1 MNIAVFLPNWVGDVV
16 MATPALRALRQR
28 FPRDRMVGI
37 CKPYVAAVL
46 DGAPWL
52 DATVFLDR
60 AGAWSV
66 RWPAV
71 AWRLRAEKFDLAVL
85 FANTFRSALVAA
97 MAGATHR
104 VGFNRHGRGAF
115 LTDTLE
121 SARDDTGRFT
131 PTPIL
136 DDYNRLAQA
145 VDCPPPG
152 RLMQLFT
159 TAGDERAADLVCEKF
174 RLRDKRELICLN
186 PGAAFGSSKHWPT
199 QSFARL
205 AQELVDRRD
214 CKVLVLCG
222 PGERDMAREIATL
235 ADRPGVYSLAAEP
248 LSLGL
253 TKALVRRATLL
264 ATTDSGPRHF
274 AAAFDRP
281 VVTLFGPTH
290 IAWTETYFQ
299 RATHLQEAVPCGPC
313 QKKLCTTDHACMQLL
328 TPDKVFAAI
337 SELLSRPGTV
347 PLPLAPRE
355 RKAS

>member
-28 FPRDRMVGI
+28 FPRDRLVGV
-37 CKPYVAAVL
+37 CKPYVAGVL
-46 DGAPWL
+46 EAAPWL

-71 AWRLRAEKFDLAVL
+71 AWRLRAEKLVLAVL
-85 FANTFRSALVAA
+85 FANTFRAALVAA
-97 MAGATHR
+97 MAGATRR

-115 LTDTLE
+115 LTDALE
-121 SARDDTGRFT
+121 SARDDTGRFK

-136 DDYNRLAQA
+136 DDYNRLVQA

-159 TAGDERAADLVCEKF
+159 TAADERAADLVWEKF
-174 RLRDKRELICLN
+174 RLREKREVISLN

-205 AQELVDRRD
+205 AQYLVDRRD

-235 ADRPGVYSLAAEP
+235 AGRADVHSLAAEP

-290 IAWTETYFQ
+290 IAWTETYFP
-299 RATHLQEAVPCGPC
+299 RAKHLQEAVPCGPC
-313 QKKLCTTDHACMQLL
+313 QKRLCTTDHACMQLL
-328 TPDKVFAAI
+328 TPEKVFAAVG
-337 SELLSRPGTV
+337 ELLSRPGTV
-347 PLPLAPRE
+347 PLPLAPPE

>member
-28 FPRDRMVGI
+28 FPQARIVGV
-37 CKPYVAAVL
+37 CKPYVAGVL
-46 DGAPWL
+46 DAAPWL

-60 AGAWSV
+60 CGPWSV

-71 AWRLRAEKFDLAVL
+71 AWTLRSERLDLAVL

-97 MAGATHR
+97 MAGCKRR

-115 LTDTLE
+115 LTDALE
-121 SARDDTGRFT
+121 SARDEAGRFT

-152 RLMQLFT
+152 RQMELFT
-159 TAGDERAADLVCEKF
+159 AAADERAADLVVEKF

-186 PGAAFGSSKHWPT
+186 PGAAFGLSKHWPAV
-199 QSFARL
+199 SFARL
-205 AQELVDRRD
+205 AQDLVDWRD

-222 PGERDMAREIATL
+222 PGERDLAREIATL
-235 ADRPGVYSLAAEP
+235 AGRPGVCSLAAET

-253 TKALVRRATLL
+253 TKAVVRRATLL
-264 ATTDSGPRHF
+264 VTTDSGPRHF

-290 IAWTETYFQ
+290 IAWTETYF
-299 RATHLQEAVPCGPC
+299 AHAIHLQEAVPCGPC
-313 QKKLCTTDHACMQLL
+313 QKRLCTTDHACMQLL
-328 TPDKVFAAI
+328 TPEKVFAAVG
-337 SELLSRPGTV
+337 ELLSRPGTL
-347 PLPLAPRE
+347 PLPLAPPD